1 MALVVMALGCAMMGE
16 TSAFMLGQPFQAMS
30 GMVPSCKLVDVPQK
44 HVARTAKGTLHWRQL
59 SDARKGSLLCRMTSL
74 EAKEL
79 KRDLLN
85 AVSSFKELQERD
97 GKISVDFGV
106 RGGELDSKS
115 RAPRNL
121 AEDGGFY
128 KISREVGEA
137 ADKIFSIIDDLS
149 KVNPNPE
156 ATKHFGTQQGATC
169 KLHGSWKLLFTTAA
183 DATFSTKSKRGD
195 ARASNEVD
203 AVAGKVMNIIEFSP
217 RPDGSK
223 PAVSKLQVRLRAT
236 ALSATR
242 VGLEFKYVKAS
253 LQRIFGLELPG
264 RGIPLWFPVPGPALT
279 RLLFFF
285 RKVKDVPKAFFDV
298 VYLDDQLRIH
308 RTGEGNLF
316 VQVRPD
322 WEEGMEVSR
331 R

>member
-1 MALVVMALGCAMMGE
+1 MA
-16 TSAFMLGQPFQAMS
+16 SS
-30 GMVPSCKLVDVPQK
+30 
-44 HVARTAKGTLHWRQL
+44 
-59 SDARKGSLLCRMTSL
+59 
-74 EAKEL
+74 EANTL
-79 KRDLLN
+79 KRELLD
-85 AVSSFKELQERD
+85 AVAKFKELQDRD
-97 GKISVDFGV
+97 GKVSVDFGV

-128 KISREVGEA
+128 KISKDVGEA
-137 ADKIFSIIDDLS
+137 ADKIFSIVEELGR
-149 KVNPNPE
+149 VNPNPE
-156 ATKHFGTQQGATC
+156 ATKHFGTDQGKDC
-169 KLHGSWKLLFTTAA
+169 KLHGRWCLLFTTAA

-236 ALSATR
+236 ALSPTR
-242 VGLEFKYVKAS
+242 VGLQFKYVKAS
-253 LQRIFGLELPG
+253 LQRLFGFELPG
-264 RGIPLWFPVPGPALT
+264 RGLPLWFPVPGPTLT

-298 VYLDDQLRIH
+298 IYLDDQLRIH

-322 WEEGMEVSR
+322 WKEGMAITMR
-331 R
+331 